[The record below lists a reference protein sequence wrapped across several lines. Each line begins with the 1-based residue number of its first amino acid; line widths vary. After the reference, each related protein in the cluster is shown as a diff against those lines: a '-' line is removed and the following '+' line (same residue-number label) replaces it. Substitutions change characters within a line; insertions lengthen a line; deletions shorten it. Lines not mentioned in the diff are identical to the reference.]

1 MCQLH
6 EDLGRICCDS
16 RLEGLRYVGGVA
28 KRTCSK
34 CKEIIEYVEFSEGSA
49 FENFTECFC
58 CKQSFGKDELLSE
71 VCIIAC

>member
-1 MCQLH
+1 MGQLH

-28 KRTCSK
+28 KRTCSTCKKILQYVKFSQGRASKIFTK
-34 CKEIIEYVEFSEGSA
+34 CFR
-49 FENFTECFC
+49 
-58 CKQSFGKDELLSE
+58 CKLNFGKDQLLSK

>member
-6 EDLGRICCDS
+6 EDLRHICCDS

-28 KRTCSK
+28 KRTCST
-34 CKEIIEYVEFSEGSA
+34 CKEILQYVKFSKGRAS
-49 FENFTECFC
+49 NIITCFR
-58 CKQSFGKDELLSE
+58 CKQSFGRKDQPLSE